1 MGYCRFT
8 EKTTLTDAR
17 ESTEYTFEALD
28 AYPDAAV
35 RGMGKPLDAHLTGI
49 DGLEAKRRK
58 ARRMG
63 IRANARVRTW
73 DGVCD
78 DIVRELVKDV
88 LGLVRLD
95 RKAALFLAFFPT
107 SPTEVVALT
116 LAPELEEFERILS
129 VLAAKTTPAELRKAW
144 TSRVDDAA
152 KNGRDALKL
161 RKEALAAQAEAEAD
175 IVRAIE
181 RLDRVRRAIDGA
193 LTTYAAEHGLASD
206 FNDRFFPATSARTK
220 KKTPST
226 PDKPTPA

>member
-1 MGYCRFT
+1 MGYRRFT

-28 AYPDAAV
+28 AYPDEAV
-35 RGMGKPLDAHLTGI
+35 RELGKPLDAHLTGL
-49 DGLEAKRRK
+49 DGLEVKRRK

-88 LGLVRLD
+88 LGAVRQN
-95 RKAALFLAFFPT
+95 RKDALFVALFPT

-116 LAPELEEFERILS
+116 LAPELEEFERISS

-144 TSRVDDAA
+144 ASRVDGAA
-152 KNGRDALKL
+152 KSGNDALKL
-161 RKEALAAQAEAEAD
+161 RKAALAAQAEAEAD
-175 IVRAIE
+175 IARAIE
-181 RLDRVRRAIDGA
+181 RLDRARRAVDGA
-193 LTTYAAEHGLASD
+193 LTTYAAEHDLASD
-206 FNDRFFPATSARTK
+206 FNERFFPATSTSTK
-220 KKTPST
+220 KPSPT
-226 PDKPTPA
+226 PDNPTPA